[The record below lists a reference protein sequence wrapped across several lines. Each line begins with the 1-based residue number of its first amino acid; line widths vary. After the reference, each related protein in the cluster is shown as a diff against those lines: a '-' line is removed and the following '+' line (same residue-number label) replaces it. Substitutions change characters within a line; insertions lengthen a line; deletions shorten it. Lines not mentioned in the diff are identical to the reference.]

1 MVIPYVSSKANSKPS
16 KIEVITK
23 YFNGLQEFLVEN
35 IILLI
40 PGIPLA
46 IAFILIFVS
55 KKEYIPKVSLIL
67 SSMVALLALY
77 GTYYVIAND
86 TQITGFG
93 GLLIYN
99 ELSAILVPYVA
110 ILGLVIRKYATKY
123 MWDEPGYKRFFI
135 LLNFIFASIYLLVMS
150 NHLIVLAVA
159 WQLLSVSLYL
169 LVSFNVGSTTA
180 VKNAR
185 WTMNIHKA
193 ADLVFILAI
202 ILTYQTF
209 GSFDL
214 AVLSD
219 KWLAMSHSPVNN
231 PMIFVIGLLY
241 LIAAMMKSAIM
252 PFHIWLPYTSEA
264 PTPVSA
270 VMHAG
275 VVNVGGI
282 LLNKMA
288 FLLLLTPAVLNIAFV
303 VGLLTAI
310 FASLIMLTVSD
321 IKRSLGYSTVGQMG
335 YMIMEIGLGA
345 FSLAIY
351 HLIVHG
357 IFKATLFLESGAL
370 IKLARHDSNLP
381 KRLTYEIFWEE
392 KLKPSS
398 KKLFNYLAFFTI
410 LPLVVFVGVKMV
422 LSEDFFEFNAS
433 IVILAFA
440 WLTGTQLFMSFF
452 KVSKAD
458 SLKVIFALVSSFII
472 ILFTY
477 EFVGLALEHFIY
489 GEHAA
494 LFYEAATLNVTMVMS
509 IVMIAAIMIVGWL
522 FMYKQHFV
530 DVPQNQKRP
539 NVLKWSLYK
548 FLAKEG
554 YFFKLFKMLKK
565 GKS

>member
-1 MVIPYVSSKANSKPS
+1 
-16 KIEVITK
+16 
-23 YFNGLQEFLVEN
+23 VEK

-40 PGIPLA
+40 PGIPIF
-46 IAFILIFVS
+46 IAFLLLFIG
-55 KKEYIPKVSLIL
+55 KKELIPRVSIML
-67 SSMVALLALY
+67 SSMIALLALY
-77 GTYYVIAND
+77 GTYYVISND
-86 TQITGFG
+86 TQIIGFD
-93 GLLIYN
+93 GLLVYN

-123 MWDEPGYKRFFI
+123 MWDEAGYRRFFI
-135 LLNFIFASIYLLVMS
+135 LLNFIFASIYLFVMS
-150 NHLIVLAVA
+150 NNLIVLALA
-159 WQLLSVSLYL
+159 WQLLSISLYL
-169 LVSFNVGSTTA
+169 LVSFNVGSNTA
-180 VKNAR
+180 VKNAK
-185 WTMNIHKA
+185 WVMIIHKA
-193 ADLVFILAI
+193 ADLVFIIAV

-209 GSFDL
+209 DSLDL
-214 AVLSD
+214 TILSE
-219 KWLAMSHSPVNN
+219 KWLAMSHEPVDN
-231 PMIFVIGLLY
+231 PMIFVIGLLF

-282 LLNKMA
+282 LLNKLA
-288 FLLLLTPAVLNIAFV
+288 FLLLLAPAVLNIAFV
-303 VGLLTAI
+303 VGLVTAI
-310 FASLIMLTVSD
+310 FASLIMLVVSD

-381 KRLTYEIFWEE
+381 KRLTYELFWEE
-392 KLKPSS
+392 KIKANS

-410 LPLVVFVGVKMV
+410 LPVVAFVGVKMV
-422 LSEDFFEFNAS
+422 LTDDFFELNAS
-433 IVILAFA
+433 IIILAFA
-440 WLTGTQLFMSFF
+440 WLTGTQLFLSFF

-458 SLKVIFALVSSFII
+458 SFKVILALVSSFVI

-477 EFVGLALEHFIY
+477 EFIGLSLEHFIY
-489 GEHAA
+489 GENAA
-494 LFYEAATLNVTMVMS
+494 LFYEAATFNVTTIMLLVML
-509 IVMIAAIMIVGWL
+509 AAIMIVGWL
-522 FMYKQHFV
+522 FMYTQHFAKV
-530 DVPQNQKRP
+530 LKTNENQN
-539 NVLKWSLYK
+539 NLKWSFYK

-554 YFFKLFKMLKK
+554 YFFNIIKAIKRNKK
-565 GKS
+565 

>member
-1 MVIPYVSSKANSKPS
+1 
-16 KIEVITK
+16 
-23 YFNGLQEFLVEN
+23 VEK

-40 PGIPLA
+40 PIIPIV
-46 IAFILIFVS
+46 IAFILSFVR
-55 KKEYIPKVSLIL
+55 KKELIPKVSIIL
-67 SSMVALLALY
+67 SSMIVLLGLY
-77 GTYYVIAND
+77 GTYYVISND

-123 MWDEPGYKRFFI
+123 MWDEAGYRRFFI

-150 NHLIVLAVA
+150 NNLIVLALA
-159 WQLLSVSLYL
+159 WQLLSISLYL
-169 LVSFNVGSTTA
+169 LVSFNVGSNTA
-180 VKNAR
+180 VRQAR
-185 WTMNIHKA
+185 WIMIIHKG
-193 ADLVFILAI
+193 ADLVFITAI

-214 AVLSD
+214 GILSE
-219 KWLAMSHSPVNN
+219 KWLAMSHSPVDN
-231 PMIFVIGLLY
+231 PMIFVIGLLF

-252 PFHIWLPYTSEA
+252 PFHIWLPYASEA

-282 LLNKMA
+282 LLNKLA
-288 FLLLLTPAVLNIAFV
+288 YLLLLTPAVLNIAFV
-303 VGLLTAI
+303 VGLVTAI
-310 FASLIMLTVSD
+310 FASVIMLVVSD

-381 KRLTYEIFWEE
+381 KRLTYELFWEE
-392 KLKPSS
+392 KIKKSS

-410 LPLVVFVGVKMV
+410 LPIVVFIGVKMV
-422 LSEDFFEFNAS
+422 LSEEFFEFNAS

-440 WLTGTQLFMSFF
+440 WLTGTQLFLSFF

-458 SLKVIFALVSSFII
+458 SLKVILALVSSFII

-477 EFVGLALEHFIY
+477 EFIGLALEHFLY
-489 GEHAA
+489 GHDAA
-494 LFYEAATLNVTMVMS
+494 LFYQAATLNVTMVMS
-509 IVMIAAIMIVGWL
+509 FVMLAAIMIVGWL
-522 FMYKQHFV
+522 FMYRQHFV
-530 DVPQNQKRP
+530 EVPESDNKP
-539 NVLKWSLYK
+539 NSFKWSLYK

-554 YFFKLFKMLKK
+554 YFFSIVTLFKRD
-565 GKS
+565 KS